1 MRNILQ
7 GLLPNSLDGATSKCQ
22 TINNGIKLFHV
33 TGVLQTD
40 IGAMACIIQTNLIH
54 LGIVYEH
61 LTRGMPAQDEYHVDH
76 CVRRLCH
83 ANTCGLKGYG
93 EEVL

>member
-1 MRNILQ
+1 MPDNKQRHKIISRDWSSTNRYRSN
-7 GLLPNSLDGATSKCQ
+7 GLYYSN
-22 TINNGIKLFHV
+22 
-33 TGVLQTD
+33 
-40 IGAMACIIQTNLIH
+40 NLIH